1 MADQVQ
7 AVTLTHLDIL
17 VASQRRAV
25 RWYAAI
31 ASAMVLLGLVVL
43 SVSLVWGGKLT
54 GEPLK
59 TILGIAGGFISTVSA
74 FPIKEVLNCRDR
86 LDVYGTLRQTFIAA
100 APDEAERIR
109 SIVWAAISKI
119 AGG

>member
-1 MADQVQ
+1 
-7 AVTLTHLDIL
+7 
-17 VASQRRAV
+17 
-25 RWYAAI
+25 
-31 ASAMVLLGLVVL
+31 MVLLGLMVL
-43 SVSLVWGGKLT
+43 SISLMWGTRLT

-59 TILGIAGGFISTVSA
+59 TILGIAGGFISTGSA

-86 LDVYGTLRQTFIAA
+86 LDIYGTLRNTFIAA

-109 SIVWAAISKI
+109 SVVWAAISKV

>member
-1 MADQVQ
+1 VSDPTQ

-17 VASQRRAV
+17 VANQRRAV

-31 ASAMVLLGLVVL
+31 ASIMVLLGLVVL
-43 SVSLVWGGKLT
+43 GFSLVWGGRLA

-59 TILGIAGGFISTVSA
+59 TILGIAGGFISTGSA

-86 LDVYGTLRQTFIAA
+86 LDIYATLRQTFMAA

-109 SIVWAAISKI
+109 ALVWAAISKV